1 MKPLDPRLVRRSRAV
16 RRYLAASVAVG
27 VATAVV
33 VVAQAAVL
41 AWLIA
46 RGFEGRPAT
55 AALLAGVAAC
65 FAGRALLAWVHATLS
80 ERASVAVKSGLRDEV
95 TAAVL
100 DPRRVGD
107 RPESSRVVSLL
118 GPGLDNLDPYF
129 GKFLPQLVLT
139 ALVPATV
146 VVAIATTDLLSAV
159 TVAVTLPLVVVF
171 LVLVGKLTRDKV
183 DRRWEALQRLGAHFG
198 DVLDG
203 LLVLKVHGRR
213 QDRGLRA
220 VGDQHRRESVKALR
234 MAFLSSFVL
243 ELFSTI
249 CVALVAVSIGLRVVE
264 GHMELA
270 PGLFVLLLAPE
281 AFLPVRQMGAHFHA
295 SQQGVSAAA
304 DALDLL
310 TYERAGG
317 TATVPSVASAPIVL
331 EGVGVTRAGRDL
343 AVLAPVD
350 ATIEPGDFVA
360 LVGPS
365 GAGKSTLL
373 DVLLG
378 FLPPTT
384 GRVLVGGV
392 DLAAADPAAWR
403 RQVAW
408 VPQVPGLLRDTVA
421 ANVRLG
427 APDASDDDVARALAD
442 AGASGLPLDRVL
454 EDHGRDLS
462 AGERRRVGIARAVL
476 AVRAGHARLVL
487 LDEPTAGLDAAAEAT
502 VLRTLRALGATVL
515 VVAHH
520 RDVVAAA
527 DRTIAVG
534 GRREVTVR

>member
-16 RRYLAASVAVG
+16 RRYLAASIAVG

-33 VVAQAAVL
+33 VVAQAALL

-46 RGFEGRPAT
+46 RGFEGRSAT
-55 AALLAGVAAC
+55 AALLTGVALC
-65 FAGRALLAWVHATLS
+65 FTARAGLAWVHALLS

-95 TAAVL
+95 AAAVL
-100 DPRRVGD
+100 DPRRIGD
-107 RPESSRVVSLL
+107 RPESARVVSLL
-118 GPGLDNLDPYF
+118 GPGLDALDPYF

-146 VVAIATTDLLSAV
+146 VVAIATTDLVAAF
-159 TVAVTLPLVVVF
+159 TVAITLPLVVMF

-183 DRRWEALQRLGAHFG
+183 DRRYEALQRLGAHFG

-203 LLVLKVHGRR
+203 LRVLKVHGRR
-213 QDRGLRA
+213 QDRGLRK

-234 MAFLSSFVL
+234 MAFLSSFTL

-264 GHMELA
+264 GHMALG

-281 AFLPVRQMGAHFHA
+281 AFLPVKQMGSHFHA
-295 SQQGVSAAA
+295 SQEGVAAA
-304 DALDLL
+304 GDALDLL
-310 TYERAGG
+310 DHERASG
-317 TATVPSVASAPIVL
+317 TAAVPSVATAPVVL
-331 EGVGVTRAGRDL
+331 DAVGVTRQGRDVP
-343 AVLAPVD
+343 VLAPVT
-350 ATIEPGDFVA
+350 ATIEPGSFVA
-360 LVGPS
+360 LTGPS
-365 GAGKSTLL
+365 GSGKSTLL

-378 FLPPTT
+378 FLRPTT

-392 DLAAADPAAWR
+392 DLATADPAAWR

-427 APDASDDDVARALAD
+427 ARDASDDQVARALAG
-442 AGASGLPLDRVL
+442 AGAPDLPLDRVL
-454 EDHGRDLS
+454 EDQGRDLS
-462 AGERRRVGIARAVL
+462 AGERRRVGIARALL
-476 AVRAGHARLVL
+476 AVRCGEARLVL
-487 LDEPTAGLDAAAEAT
+487 MDEPTAGLDAAAEAT
-502 VLRTLRALGATVL
+502 VLRSLRDLGATVV

-527 DRTIAVG
+527 DTTIAVG
-534 GRREVTVR
+534 GRQEVTVR